1 MSTGWTAILDE
12 RLRQEIMFARDY
24 VKRFNHG
31 TVGHIGYTALAALA
45 GLLDVQ
51 QRPGH
56 QAGRMVLPV
65 PYVSQWAKGAKMTS
79 MDCGPA
85 SIKMILDYAAG
96 GEAPFTVDD
105 VMVHIAG
112 GDDRPTSFA
121 ELKNAALA
129 LGGVELLRKN
139 NWSFDGLIEMLDAGL
154 PSMVLIK
161 NKYFIMRL
169 DRNFTKGHFLV
180 AVGHDMIMYRGKK
193 VRRLIAHDSN
203 WWAEHTAQ
211 GAYIPIIEADFMT
224 MWTGAQEDWNNPA
237 RAALVL
243 AAAP

>member
-1 MSTGWTAILDE
+1 MSTGWTAVLDE
-12 RLRQEIMFARDY
+12 RVRKEVAFARDY

-31 TVGHIGYTALAALA
+31 TVGHIGYTALAMLA
-45 GLLDVQ
+45 RLLDVQ

-65 PYVSQWAKGAKMTS
+65 SYVSQWAEGAEMTS

-85 SIKMILDYAAG
+85 SIKMLLDYAAG
-96 GEAPFTVDD
+96 GDAPFTVDD
-105 VMVHIAG
+105 IMGHITG
-112 GDDRPTSFA
+112 GKNRPTSFT

-129 LGGVELLRKN
+129 MGGVELLRFSG
-139 NWSFDGLIEMLDAGL
+139 WSWDGLIEALDEGR

-180 AVGHDMIMYRGKK
+180 AVGHDVIPYRGKE
-193 VRRLIAHDSN
+193 VRRLIVHDSN
-203 WWAEHTAQ
+203 WWREHTAQ
-211 GAYIPIIEADFMT
+211 GAFLPIIEVDFMT
-224 MWTGAQEDWNNPA
+224 MWEGAKEDWSNPA

-243 AAAP
+243 ATAP

>member
-12 RLRQEIMFARDY
+12 RVRKEVELARHY
-24 VKRFNHG
+24 VKHFNHG
-31 TVGHIGYTALAALA
+31 TVGHSAYKAIAALA
-45 GLLDVQ
+45 DLLDVQ

-65 PYVSQWAKGAKMTS
+65 PYHSQWGPGAKMTS

-85 SIKMILDYAAG
+85 GIKMLLDYAAG
-96 GEAPFTVDD
+96 GESPFSIDD
-105 VMVHIAG
+105 IMGHVTG
-112 GDDRPTSFA
+112 GEDRPTSFT
-121 ELKNAALA
+121 ELKNAALS
-129 LGGVELLRKN
+129 LGGVELLRFSG
-139 NWSFDGLIEMLDAGL
+139 WSFDGLIDALDEGR

-169 DRNFTKGHFLV
+169 DRNFLKGHFLV
-180 AVGHDMIMYRGKK
+180 PVGHDVIPYRGKK

-211 GAYIPIIEADFMT
+211 GAYIAIIEADFMT
-224 MWTGAQEDWNNPA
+224 MWEGAKQDWSNPA

-243 AAAP
+243 AVAP